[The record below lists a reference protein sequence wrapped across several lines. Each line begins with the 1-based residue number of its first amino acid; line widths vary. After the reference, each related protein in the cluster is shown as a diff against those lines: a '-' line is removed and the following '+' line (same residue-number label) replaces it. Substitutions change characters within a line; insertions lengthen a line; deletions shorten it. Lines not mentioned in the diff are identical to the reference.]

1 MPRARSGRPLEG
13 LAGEM
18 VAGGEAWLRYLGG
31 LCSLGGGGAFFGG
44 GGELFG
50 GAEEVDLFA
59 EVEAADLFAEE
70 LAAVDLFA
78 ELAAVDLWDELFPVP
93 GPVLLVK
100 LRAGLVPREGV
111 AWKTGLLV
119 ETAAKD
125 RLFCSTATWR
135 ERLLPNS
142 AGVARAARAIASG
155 W

>member
-1 MPRARSGRPLEG
+1 ML
-13 LAGEM
+13 
-18 VAGGEAWLRYLGG
+18 AGGEAWLRYLGG
-31 LCSLGGGGAFFGG
+31 LCSLGGGGAAFFGGG

-50 GAEEVDLFA
+50 GVEEVDLFA
-59 EVEAADLFAEE
+59 EVAAADLFAEE
-70 LAAVDLFA
+70 LAAVDLLA

-93 GPVLLVK
+93 GPALLVK
-100 LRAGLVPREGV
+100 LRAGLVPLDGV

-125 RLFCSTATWR
+125 WLFCSTATWR

-142 AGVARAARAIASG
+142 AGVARAARVIAVG